1 MLIIALP
8 ILNIGHTE
16 TEIFNILENFQKII
30 FKIKFSVDKDV
41 NFSGWSWLFKSR
53 LFFASIMSLYPK

>member
-30 FKIKFSVDKDV
+30 LKIKFSVDKDV
-41 NFSGWSWLFKSR
+41 IFSGWSWLFKSR